1 MAKQA
6 KLTQTDYTEGGRDIS
21 NTAIPLYQTN
31 LERMDDYLSNPSARI
46 DDYLNK
52 YYTNTTAQNDFL
64 SEYNRAMAQKT
75 GANYQ
80 ATSGGYSSQ
89 NQQSY
94 DDLQKYYNDQ
104 ANRLYDLGVSNAYN
118 MATGDYSNMLS
129 ANTAYNNA
137 YQLGKAYSDVEQYN
151 GLVDQ
156 ANSNWFSNILG
167 TAGQVANAI
176 PNPVSQAIGA
186 GLQVGTGLT
195 GTDTSNAFA
204 YLGVNNAN
212 TGLTDS
218 YLTDA
223 QASQLSGALQNLYGK
238 AKDKVSQWWMA
249 NRPVNTKIQS
259 YTPNLTSEPSAL
271 A

>member
-6 KLTQTDYTEGGRDIS
+6 KLTQTDYTKGGRDIS

-64 SEYNRAMAQKT
+64 SDYNRAMAQKT

-94 DDLQKYYNDQ
+94 DDLQEYYNDQ
-104 ANRLYDLGVSNAYN
+104 ANRLYDLGVSNSYK
-118 MATGDYSNMLS
+118 MATGDYANMLK
-129 ANTAYNNA
+129 ANNNYNTAYH
-137 YQLGKAYSDVEQYN
+137 LGKAYSDVEQFN
-151 GLVDQ
+151 NLVDQ
-156 ANSNWFSNILG
+156 ANSNWLSNTMG
-167 TAGQVANAI
+167 AVGKVASAI
-176 PNPVSQAIGA
+176 PHPIAQAIGA
-186 GLQVGTGLT
+186 GLQVGSNLT
-195 GTDTSNAFA
+195 ATDTSNAFA
-204 YLGVNNAN
+204 AIGIDNAN
-212 TGLTDS
+212 TGIDNNLLTNE
-218 YLTDA
+218 
-223 QASQLSGALQNLYGK
+223 QAAQLSGALQSLYGS
-238 AKDKVSQWWMA
+238 AKDKISKWWMA
-249 NRPVNTKIQS
+249 NRPVDTNMQS
-259 YTPNLTSEPSAL
+259 YTPDLTSEPSAF

>member
-94 DDLQKYYNDQ
+94 DDLQEYYNDQ
-104 ANRLYDLGVSNAYN
+104 ANRLYDTGVSNAYK
-118 MATGDYSNMLS
+118 MATTDYSNMLN

-137 YQLGKAYSDVEQYN
+137 YQLGKAYSDVEQFN
-151 GLVDQ
+151 DLVDQ
-156 ANSNWFSNILG
+156 ANSNWFANALNTAGAVFDSPVLSMTGNIL
-167 TAGQVANAI
+167 
-176 PNPVSQAIGA
+176 
-186 GLQVGTGLT
+186 

-204 YLGVNNAN
+204 SLGVNNAN
-212 TGLTDS
+212 TNMQP
-218 YLTDA
+218 YLTA
-223 QASQLSGALQNLYGK
+223 EQSAKLGESIENLYGT
-238 AKDKVSQWWMA
+238 KVKPA
-249 NRPVNTKIQS
+249 LQS
-259 YTPNLTSEPSAL
+259 LGSTATTFLKGL
-271 A
+271 F

>member
-6 KLTQTDYTEGGRDIS
+6 KLTQTDYTKGGRDIS
-21 NTAIPLYQTN
+21 NTAIPLYQSN

-64 SEYNRAMAQKT
+64 SDYNRAMAQKT

-94 DDLQKYYNDQ
+94 DDLQEYYNDQ
-104 ANRLYDLGVSNAYN
+104 ANRLYDLGVANAYK
-118 MATGDYSNMLS
+118 MATTDYSNMLKT
-129 ANTAYNNA
+129 NKAYKDA
-137 YQLGKAYSDVEQYN
+137 YKLGKAYSDVEQFN
-151 GLVDQ
+151 DLVDQ
-156 ANSNWFSNILG
+156 ANSNWLSNTMG
-167 TAGQVANAI
+167 AVGKVASAI
-176 PNPVSQAIGA
+176 PHPIAQAIGA
-186 GLQVGTGLT
+186 GLQVGSNLT
-195 GTDTSNAFA
+195 ATDTSNAFA
-204 YLGVNNAN
+204 SLGVDNAY
-212 TGLTDS
+212 TGITD
-218 YLTDA
+218 YLSDE
-223 QASQLSGALQNLYGK
+223 QAAQLSGALQNLYGS
-238 AKDKVSQWWMA
+238 AKNKISNWWTA

-259 YTPNLTSEPSAL
+259 YTPDLTSEPSRL